1 MKRFVFVIVMFA
13 SVAFGGDLSAIKPK
27 PFDIVEIEK
36 PRILKKAE
44 LYLNEKPRTVT
55 SDRCPRSAGGLHDY
69 YSEGDYWWPDPTN
82 PDGPYVWHD
91 GETNPEIFFAH
102 RKSLVRLSEIV
113 GTLTSAYILT
123 NERPYAWQ
131 AVNHLKAWFVDE
143 KTKMNPHLLYAQAIK
158 GRYTGRGIGI
168 IDTIHLV
175 EVARGAKILCS
186 SEAFK
191 KKDQAAVKAWFAQ
204 YLKWINTHKYGLTE
218 KVHPSNHGVCWSM
231 QAAAFADLV
240 GDEKTLSWV
249 RNQFKTVYAKQMMD
263 KNGGF
268 TAELKRTKPYGYS
281 LFVIDAMAG
290 LAQIA
295 STPEDDLW
303 TFELPDGRGMRKGM
317 EFIYPYIKDKK
328 TWPLKPD
335 VMYFDNWP
343 VRHPSLL
350 FAGIKFKNRNYLQT
364 WKTLEADPKTF
375 EVLRNL
381 PLRHPLLW
389 IKPAEQK

>member
-1 MKRFVFVIVMFA
+1 
-13 SVAFGGDLSAIKPK
+13 
-27 PFDIVEIEK
+27 
-36 PRILKKAE
+36 
-44 LYLNEKPRTVT
+44 
-55 SDRCPRSAGGLHDY
+55 
-69 YSEGDYWWPDPTN
+69 
-82 PDGPYVWHD
+82 
-91 GETNPEIFFAH
+91 
-102 RKSLVRLSEIV
+102 
-113 GTLTSAYILT
+113 
-123 NERPYAWQ
+123 
-131 AVNHLKAWFVDE
+131 
-143 KTKMNPHLLYAQAIK
+143 
-158 GRYTGRGIGI
+158 
-168 IDTIHLV
+168 
-175 EVARGAKILCS
+175 
-186 SEAFK
+186 
-191 KKDQAAVKAWFAQ
+191 
-204 YLKWINTHKYGLTE
+204 
-218 KVHPSNHGVCWSM
+218 M

-249 RNQFKTVYAKQMMD
+249 RNQFKTVYTKQMMD

-268 TAELKRTKPYGYS
+268 KAELKRTKPYGYS

-364 WKTLEADPKTF
+364 WKMLEADPKTF